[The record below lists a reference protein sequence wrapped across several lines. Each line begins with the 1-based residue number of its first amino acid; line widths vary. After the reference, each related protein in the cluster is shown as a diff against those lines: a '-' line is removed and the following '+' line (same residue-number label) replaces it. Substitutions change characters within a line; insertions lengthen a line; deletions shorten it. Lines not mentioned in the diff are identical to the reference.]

1 MVNPLDDPL
10 ARMAATLELMD
21 MRLESLDKRTGRVV
35 FKDVFDR
42 ERELVKHEIADVRR
56 EIRNLREDIEDER
69 DHRESLGR
77 WIVGTIL
84 SVIAIAVTLGI
95 RIFG

>member
-10 ARMAATLELMD
+10 ARMAATLEQMD
-21 MRLESLDKRTGRVV
+21 VRLESLDKRTGRVV

-42 ERELVKHEIADVRR
+42 EKEMVKREISDVRR
-56 EIRNLREDIEDER
+56 EVQILREDIEDER
-69 DHRESLGR
+69 DHRERLGQ